1 MRRRQ
6 PSDAVSRRNVA
17 TIRSGARSASSSRSS
32 ASSRVEGSAKWT
44 SSSATTTGPCRAR
57 LSIHVRYARRIS
69 PASSSGARLR
79 MRSSSSGSSFSE
91 SSRDRYGSTFGSSD
105 SGRRPSFARSF
116 VRTDSSGSP
125 SSEPTQPRSIWTS
138 GPYGQLGAV
147 REAAAL
153 QPGHALRRE
162 LAELGE
168 EARLADAGVAEQEEH
183 LAAAVREL
191 VDDRLQARDLLVAA
205 DERRQRRR
213 LGRGLRADEAPGLDR
228 LVAALHRQLAER
240 LEHERVD
247 EDSAPSPGRPRSCP
261 ARRTTAAAPRRS
273 SCRRARPTA
282 ARRGRRGRP
291 SSRPC

>member
-1 MRRRQ
+1 
-6 PSDAVSRRNVA
+6 
-17 TIRSGARSASSSRSS
+17 
-32 ASSRVEGSAKWT
+32 
-44 SSSATTTGPCRAR
+44 
-57 LSIHVRYARRIS
+57 
-69 PASSSGARLR
+69 

-153 QPGHALRRE
+153 EPGHALGRE
-162 LAELGE
+162 LAELGQ

-191 VDDRLQARDLLVAA
+191 VDDRLQAPDLLVSA
-205 DERRQRRR
+205 DERRQRGR

-240 LEHERVD
+240 LEHEGVQEALRRGLADRDRARLGRRLQPRRDVRRVAERNRLRIGVADQAHRGLARVD
-247 EDSAPSPGRPRSCP
+247 ADAQVEVGDAPRGFDLPRVVRRRRRRSRARPVRRARGRPRARAG
-261 ARRTTAAAPRRS
+261 ARRTPRCRRPCTPARCRRTARRS
-273 SCRRARPTA
+273 ASC
-282 ARRGRRGRP
+282 G
-291 SSRPC
+291 